1 MELVGDG
8 FSHLLG
14 TCILYYKEVKMS
26 GCLHSFSFI
35 CIQKEK
41 EGYSFV
47 TFEQSVGDGRTTFSV
62 PALALHIGDS
72 HFREELN
79 ESFTGSKAHLNV
91 LFCMKY

>member
-1 MELVGDG
+1 MVSPIFWELAFYTIKKLRCQDA
-8 FSHLLG
+8 
-14 TCILYYKEVKMS
+14 CIL
-26 GCLHSFSFI
+26 FFFI

>member
-26 GCLHSFSFI
+26 GCLHSFFFI
-35 CIQKEK
+35 CIQKER

-47 TFEQSVGDGRTTFSV
+47 TFEQSIGDGRTAFFV
-62 PALALHIGDS
+62 PELPLHIGDS

-79 ESFTGSKAHLNV
+79 ESFTGSKV
-91 LFCMKY
+91 LVVKNI